1 MRALGPA
8 KVNQFAA
15 AALRLKPL
23 LRYRA
28 CNETLFDGRY
38 GGPVMPSMLC
48 TACYRTYLQ
57 TMSDVNSSTKRVYLN
72 FAAIVDFCIRRAWFV
87 VLASMMILAGSSVY
101 VARHFA
107 INTNVTTLLSPD
119 LPWRKRELAYQAA
132 FPGETTSILAVVSA
146 PTPEFAGAAAAS
158 LVEHLTPQTTHFH
171 SVTDVQSGPFFAQ
184 NGLLYIGQ
192 SELADRMRRLV
203 GAEPLIRSLASDP
216 SLRGL
221 ARALSTSLQGVA
233 VGRFSLDAMA
243 QPLNTVAD
251 TLDGVLAGKPASFS
265 WQALI
270 NGKPPRPE
278 ELRHLVNISPVL
290 DYQALEPGH
299 SASQA
304 VRKTAADSD
313 LKGHYDASVRLTG
326 AIPLADAQFA
336 TLQQGLW
343 LNSLVTAAIVLIVL
357 WLALRSVRIVLAV
370 VVTIFVGLVT
380 TAALGLLLAG
390 AFNPISVA
398 FAMLFVG
405 LGADFAIQF
414 SVRYRMQRH
423 QLNELKPAL
432 VDGARYVGAPLTLAA
447 LAAAAGF
454 LSFVPTNYRGVAE
467 LGLIAGVGML
477 VAYIAAMTLLPA
489 LLSLFKPPVEPRPL
503 GYGAMAGADRFM
515 QRHRFAIVLVT
526 AIVAIAA
533 LPSLYLLK
541 FNFDPNSLQVP
552 NAEAV
557 ATLRQLSG
565 SQQEAF
571 KSADLLT
578 PASDAAAVAKR
589 LAAAPEVGGTRS
601 LDSFIPAD
609 QDQKIALIARAAAA
623 LDPAL
628 QSKPAPEPSDAEDVA
643 ALKEDVT
650 ELQNAAGE
658 GGGPGA
664 NAARRLAKD
673 LAALAA
679 GDARLRRRAETVF
692 IVPLEIDFRL
702 IAASLHPQTVT
713 RANLPSDLV
722 RQWTAPNGLV
732 RTEILPKGGSGD
744 SPTVSRFARAVLSI
758 EPNATGQAIE
768 IYEWGRTV
776 TSAFIQAGAL
786 AICSIAILLWLVL
799 RRLRDVLV
807 TLIPLLVAA
816 AATLEICALTGF
828 ALNYANIIALPA
840 LVGVGVA
847 FKIYY
852 VMAWRRGEYNFLES
866 SLTRAVFFSALMT
879 ATAFGSLM
887 FSAHPGISSMGKLL
901 ALSLACTLAA
911 AALFQP
917 ALMGPPRT
925 TLDKS

>member
-1 MRALGPA
+1 
-8 KVNQFAA
+8 
-15 AALRLKPL
+15 
-23 LRYRA
+23 
-28 CNETLFDGRY
+28 
-38 GGPVMPSMLC
+38 
-48 TACYRTYLQ
+48 
-57 TMSDVNSSTKRVYLN
+57 MSDVNSRTKHAYLN
-72 FAAIVDFCIRRAWFV
+72 FAAIVDFCIRRAWFAL
-87 VLASMMILAGSSVY
+87 LASVLILAGSAVY

-119 LPWRKRELAYQAA
+119 LPWRKRELAYQTA

-158 LVEHLTPQTTHFH
+158 LVKQLTPQTAHFH
-171 SVTDVQSGPFFAQ
+171 SVTDVQSGPFFAR
-184 NGLLYIGQ
+184 NGLLYLEQ
-192 SELADRMRRLV
+192 DELVDRMRRLI
-203 GAEPLIRSLASDP
+203 GAEPVIRSLASDP

-221 ARALSTSLQGVA
+221 ARALSINLQAVA
-233 VGRFSLDAMA
+233 AGRLSLDALA
-243 QPLNTVAD
+243 QPLNAAAD
-251 TLDGVLAGKPASFS
+251 TLDDVLAGKPASFS
-265 WQALI
+265 WQVLV
-270 NGKPPRPE
+270 NGRPARPE
-278 ELRHLVNISPVL
+278 ELRHLVSISPVL

-299 SASQA
+299 AASEA
-304 VRKTAADSD
+304 VRKAAADSD
-313 LKGHYDASVRLTG
+313 LKGQYGASVRLTG
-326 AIPLADAQFA
+326 AVPLADAQFA

-343 LNSLVTAAIVLIVL
+343 LNSLITAAIVLIVL
-357 WLALRSVRIVLAV
+357 WLALRSLRIVLAV
-370 VVTIFVGLVT
+370 VVTIFVGLVA
-380 TAALGLLLAG
+380 TAALGLLLVG

-414 SVRYRMQRH
+414 SVRYRTQRH

-454 LSFVPTNYRGVAE
+454 LSFVPTSYRGVAE
-467 LGLIAGVGML
+467 LGLIAGVGMV
-477 VAYIAAMTLLPA
+477 VAYVAAMTLLPA
-489 LLSLFKPPVEPRPL
+489 LLSLLKPPAEPRLL

-526 AIVAIAA
+526 ALVVIAA

-541 FNFDPNSLQVP
+541 FDFDPNSLQVP
-552 NAEAV
+552 NVEAV
-557 ATLRQLSG
+557 TTLQQLSG
-565 SQQEAF
+565 SQQEAL
-571 KSADLLT
+571 KSADVLT

-589 LAAAPEVGGTRS
+589 VAAHPEIEGTRS

-609 QDQKIALIARAAAA
+609 QDKKIAIIARAAAA

-628 QSKPAPEPSDAEDVA
+628 RTKPAAKPSDAEDVA
-643 ALKEDVT
+643 ALKGVVT

-658 GGGPGA
+658 AGGRGA
-664 NAARRLAKD
+664 KAARRLAKD
-673 LAALAA
+673 LTGLAGSDAQLRQRAQAA
-679 GDARLRRRAETVF
+679 F
-692 IVPLEIDFRL
+692 ISPLEINFRM
-702 IAASLHPQTVT
+702 IEASLHPQTVT
-713 RANLPSDLV
+713 RANLPADLV

-732 RTEILPKGGSGD
+732 RTEILPKAGAND
-744 SPTVSRFARAVLSI
+744 SAAVKRFASAVLSV

-776 TSAFIQAGAL
+776 TSAFIQAGVL
-786 AICSIAILLWLVL
+786 AICSIAVLLWLVL
-799 RRLRDVLV
+799 RRIRDVLV

-925 TLDKS
+925 MIDKS